1 MTALRSEIWLA
12 NLNPSKKA
20 NEVGKIRPVLIF
32 QNDEL
37 NRSTYPTTVILPL
50 TTALIDEA
58 KPLRFRV
65 NKRENLKKDS
75 LGIRSYERMMSIVKR
90 LKEDK
95 RFEKAGELA
104 EKLLR
109 EKEILK
115 KKGTSSKTFSIPNK
129 VKEPVEKI
137 SLAEEYEK
145 ILKEKGFLPKNR
157 EIPNHKKLEI
167 GEILYRMKEILE
179 EDKISVDKVTFRL
192 R

>member
-37 NRSTYPTTVILPL
+37 NRSSYPTTVILPL

-75 LGIRSYERMMSIVKR
+75 DVLIAHIRSIDNVR
-90 LKEDK
+90 LIEKIASLSDEEMIEIKE
-95 RFEKAGELA
+95 
-104 EKLLR
+104 LLD
-109 EKEILK
+109 EILV
-115 KKGTSSKTFSIPNK
+115 N
-129 VKEPVEKI
+129 
-137 SLAEEYEK
+137 Y
-145 ILKEKGFLPKNR
+145 
-157 EIPNHKKLEI
+157 
-167 GEILYRMKEILE
+167 
-179 EDKISVDKVTFRL
+179 
-192 R
+192 